1 MWGIS
6 QPPQELKPEWVTPG
20 VLYLAS
26 ALCHDTGYIL
36 RASNGQ
42 FTATR
47 FSENSGVSYPRDL
60 GRVQASNLAEVAERW
75 SRIKECNYVP
85 VKVANTR
92 ADLGESLVWD
102 ERNGALYFVDISG
115 GRINCLTPEGEV
127 QSLYESAA
135 RIGALALTDQG
146 NLIFTEDASV
156 AIFDMLPRKVRQHS
170 ASVHYRPTYRFND
183 GACDP
188 QGRFVTG
195 LMDEESSGNSGAL
208 FRFDGQLI
216 DQVIHDD
223 MALPT
228 GLAWSQDGHTVY
240 FVDSAART
248 IYRAQYLTEGRLG
261 AVTLFAET
269 PAELG
274 RPDGIALD
282 REGGL
287 WVCQFNGSCLLR
299 YDRNGHLTDQVLMPV
314 PHPTSCCF
322 GGAGMNT
329 LYISTARFGM
339 SASDLHHYPDAGDLF
354 AIRPEVGGIARHC
367 FKE

>member
-1 MWGIS
+1 M
-6 QPPQELKPEWVTPG
+6 PVTEPFHDNVAAFTDAAQG
-20 VLYLAS
+20 LGLA
-26 ALCHDTGYIL
+26 CTM
-36 RASNGQ
+36 
-42 FTATR
+42 T
-47 FSENSGVSYPRDL
+47 V
-60 GRVQASNLAEVAERW
+60 AEVDELRNRLKAC
-75 SRIKECNYVP
+75 SYVP
-85 VKVANTR
+85 VNVASTR

-102 ERNGALYFVDISG
+102 EGSGALYFVDISG
-115 GRINCLTPEGEV
+115 GRINRLIPDGQAEC
-127 QSLYESAA
+127 LYESAA

-156 AIFDMLPRKVRQHS
+156 AIFDVSLRRVRRHS
-170 ASVHYRPTYRFND
+170 VSVHPRSTYRFND

-195 LMDEESSGNSGAL
+195 LMDDALSGNTGAL
-208 FRFDGQLI
+208 FRFDGKLS

-240 FVDSAART
+240 FVDSAARS
-248 IYRAQYLTEGRLG
+248 IYRARYLAEGRLG

-274 RPDGIALD
+274 RPDGLALD

-287 WVCQFNGSCLLR
+287 WVCQYHGSCLLR
-299 YDRNGHLTDQVLMPV
+299 YDRHGQLTDQVLMPV
-314 PHPTSCCF
+314 PCPTSCCF
-322 GGAGMNT
+322 GGEGMNT
-329 LYISTARFGM
+329 LFISTARFGM
-339 SASDLHHYPDAGDLF
+339 SAEDLHHYPDAGDLYAF
-354 AIRPEVGGIARHC
+354 SPAIGGIPRHT

>member
-1 MWGIS
+1 MPVTEPFPENVAVTDAARGLGLPYPIALAAVSEPCAGIKACS
-6 QPPQELKPEWVTPG
+6 
-20 VLYLAS
+20 
-26 ALCHDTGYIL
+26 
-36 RASNGQ
+36 
-42 FTATR
+42 
-47 FSENSGVSYPRDL
+47 
-60 GRVQASNLAEVAERW
+60 
-75 SRIKECNYVP
+75 YVP
-85 VKVANTR
+85 VKVAETR

-102 ERNGALYFVDISG
+102 ERSGVLYFVDISG
-115 GRINCLTPEGEV
+115 GRINRLAPDGEV
-127 QSLYESAA
+127 QCLYESAA

-156 AIFDMLPRKVRQHS
+156 AIFDVRLRKVRQHS
-170 ASVHYRPTYRFND
+170 ASVHPRPTYRFND

-188 QGRFVTG
+188 LGRFVTG
-195 LMDEESSGNSGAL
+195 LMDDALSGNTGAL
-208 FRFDGQLI
+208 FRFDEQLS

-240 FVDSAART
+240 FVDSAARA
-248 IYRAQYLTEGRLG
+248 IYRARYLAEGRLG

-274 RPDGIALD
+274 RPDGLALD

-287 WVCQFNGSCLLR
+287 WVCQYHGSCLLR
-299 YDRNGHLTDQVLMPV
+299 YDRHGYLTDQVLMPV
-314 PHPTSCCF
+314 PCPTSCCF

-339 SASDLHHYPDAGDLF
+339 SAEGLHHYPDAGDVY
-354 AIRPEVGGIARHC
+354 AIRPEVGGVARHC